1 WFPASERAKAVALFM
16 TATAI
21 AGVVGGPLSGALLTL
36 SGLLGL
42 AGWQWLFLMEGLPS
56 ILLGIVVYIYLTD
69 RPEQADWRT
78 DEHRTWLVARM
89 EADRAARTGAG
100 HEATHEATHQATR
113 LAALANPRVWLFAML
128 YFSIIVTFYG
138 VTFFLPQILK
148 SLSGLRDFE

>member
-1 WFPASERAKAVALFM
+1 
-16 TATAI
+16 
-21 AGVVGGPLSGALLTL
+21 
-36 SGLLGL
+36 GLLGL

-69 RPEQADWRT
+69 RPEQAHWLT

-148 SLSGLRDFE
+148 SLSGLRDFEIGLISAIPYVVAALSMVVVGASSDRTGERHLHLAVP